1 MGKINNVVRK
11 FNFKDDMDLYME
23 IDKFLST
30 DLYRIKVSKPYRVK
44 SINSIDENSALVYME
59 EDLSVLPVHFFYDLA
74 ELIPSE
80 EPHTEEYMTY
90 EEIQLINSLGSV
102 TIEEKTY
109 DVDEIKYSINSYGVR
124 SVDIYLS

>member
-1 MGKINNVVRK
+1 
-11 FNFKDDMDLYME
+11 
-23 IDKFLST
+23 
-30 DLYRIKVSKPYRVK
+30 
-44 SINSIDENSALVYME
+44 
-59 EDLSVLPVHFFYDLA
+59 
-74 ELIPSE
+74 
-80 EPHTEEYMTY
+80 MTY

>member
-11 FNFKDDMDLYME
+11 FNFKDDME

-30 DLYRIKVSKPYRVK
+30 DLDRIKVSKPYRVK